1 MVTSA
6 GARPPAILR
15 PALAVM
21 DRTRTGVRLGA
32 LVLVLLIPGIV
43 ATSAYTSEVNAKIA
57 FSTLE
62 RDGTEVVRSAL
73 LALAETV
80 TGHDPDL
87 DAVRRAAADRPQ
99 LGLNDA
105 LRALPAGPGATAA
118 DRMALATALA
128 GLITTVGNNSNLILD
143 PDLDSFYL
151 MDAQIVA
158 LPKALVAAVQA
169 AVTRGP
175 DGGADAVAARAVLG
189 GGLAGAADSLR
200 TDLRTAQAHSR
211 VGDLGGRLAPL
222 ARAADAIAALA
233 KSLTDSLDAPGPVD
247 PAPAAVAVSAAV
259 PPLVDA
265 LNRLL
270 DARVDGFTRGRLAV
284 LCTAVGGL
292 AVATWFGAAVVW
304 RTRRNLSLTLDG
316 MTAIAAGDFA
326 GRPLPAASD
335 ELGDIGRALDLARLR
350 FIDAEAGHRREQAD
364 REEELRT
371 TFQHQRQA
379 EVRLRD
385 RAQAIIDEST
395 ASIAEELRQ
404 VTKQVGEVRQAAD
417 TIDSG
422 IAATDAATSAVVNH
436 AHRAEEVIGSLE
448 RSLRRVAATAALVQG
463 IAGQT
468 RLLALNATIEAA
480 RAGELG
486 LGFTVVADEV
496 KELATT
502 TSRSTEQIAE
512 TISELERDT
521 AEMSATIAA
530 MVTGIG
536 SVGQAATS
544 LRVVATD
551 QGTVVGRLTN
561 RMGQT
566 IDRVERMSGLSA
578 QLERR
583 QSDRLAVTGT
593 VRLRRSGSGGPV
605 VATLLNLSS
614 GGMRIRVDPGTRL
627 AVDDVVH
634 AELGDGRDRIAVNAR
649 VANLEPDDVGDIA
662 GMAFLIPDGATS
674 ERIEQYLSGQSI

>member
-1 MVTSA
+1 MVSSA
-6 GARPPAILR
+6 GVRPPAILR
-15 PALAVM
+15 PALALV
-21 DRTRTGVRLGA
+21 DRTRTGARLGA
-32 LVLVLLIPGIV
+32 LVLVLLVPGIV
-43 ATSAYTSEVNAKIA
+43 ATSAYTAEVNGKIT

-62 RDGTEVVRSAL
+62 RDGTEVVRPAL
-73 LALAETV
+73 LALADTV
-80 TGHDPDL
+80 AGRNADL

-99 LGLNDA
+99 LGLDDA
-105 LRALPAGPGATAA
+105 VRALSAGAGTAPA
-118 DRMALATALA
+118 DRVARATALA
-128 GLITTVGNNSNLILD
+128 GLITTAGNNSNLVLD

-151 MDAQIVA
+151 MDAQIVQ
-158 LPKALVAAVQA
+158 LPKALVAAAQA
-169 AVTRGP
+169 AVTRVT
-175 DGGADAVAARAVLG
+175 GGAGAGAAQAVLG

-211 VGDLGGRLAPL
+211 AGDLGVRLAPV

-233 KSLTDSLDAPGPVD
+233 TALTASLDAPGPAD
-247 PAPAAVAVSAAV
+247 PAPAAAAVAAAV

-270 DARVDGFTRGRLAV
+270 DTRVDGFTSGRLAV

-304 RTRRNLSLTLDG
+304 RTRRDVALTLGG

-326 GRPLPAASD
+326 ARPVPAGSD
-335 ELGDIGRALDLARLR
+335 ELGDIGRALDAARIRL
-350 FIDAEAGHRREQAD
+350 IDAEAGLRADQAE
-364 REEELRT
+364 REEELRS
-371 TFQHQRQA
+371 TFQHQRRA

-395 ASIAEELRQ
+395 AIIAEELRQ
-404 VTKQVGEVRQAAD
+404 VTKQVGDVREAAD
-417 TIDSG
+417 TIDNR
-422 IAATDAATSAVVNH
+422 IAATDAATAAVVDH
-436 AHRAEEVIGSLE
+436 AHRAGEVIGSLE
-448 RSLRRVAATAALVQG
+448 RSLRRVASTAALVQG

-521 AEMSATIAA
+521 AEVSATIAA
-530 MVTGIG
+530 MVAGIG

-544 LRVVATD
+544 LRALATD
-551 QGTVVGRLTN
+551 QGTVVGRLTD

-566 IDRVERMSGLSA
+566 IDRVERMSGVSA

-583 QSDRLAVTGT
+583 QSDRVAVTGT
-593 VRLRRSGSGGPV
+593 VRLRRSGSGGV
-605 VATLLNLSS
+605 VDATLLNLSS
-614 GGMRIRVDPGTRL
+614 GGMRIRLDPSMRL
-627 AVDDVVH
+627 AVGDVVH
-634 AELGDGRDRIAVNAR
+634 AELSDGPERITLNAR
-649 VANLEPDDVGDIA
+649 VANLEPDDVGDLA
-662 GMAFLIPDGATS
+662 GMAFLIPDDATS
-674 ERIEQYLSGQSI
+674 QRIDHYLATQAT

>member
-1 MVTSA
+1 
-6 GARPPAILR
+6 
-15 PALAVM
+15 
-21 DRTRTGVRLGA
+21 
-32 LVLVLLIPGIV
+32 
-43 ATSAYTSEVNAKIA
+43 
-57 FSTLE
+57 
-62 RDGTEVVRSAL
+62 
-73 LALAETV
+73 
-80 TGHDPDL
+80 
-87 DAVRRAAADRPQ
+87 
-99 LGLNDA
+99 
-105 LRALPAGPGATAA
+105 
-118 DRMALATALA
+118 
-128 GLITTVGNNSNLILD
+128 
-143 PDLDSFYL
+143 

-158 LPKALVAAVQA
+158 LPKALVASAQSAVA
-169 AVTRGP
+169 RGP
-175 DGGADAVAARAVLG
+175 DGGADAVAAQAVLG

-211 VGDLGGRLAPL
+211 AADLGVRLTPL

-233 KSLTDSLDAPGPVD
+233 KTLTDSLDAPGPAD
-247 PAPAAVAVSAAV
+247 PAPAAVAVAAAV

-270 DARVDGFTRGRLAV
+270 DARVDGFIRGRLAV

-292 AVATWFGAAVVW
+292 AVATWVGAAVVW
-304 RTRRNLSLTLDG
+304 RTRRNVSLTLDG
-316 MTAIAAGDFA
+316 MTAIAAGDFT
-326 GRPLPAASD
+326 GRPLPAGSD
-335 ELGDIGRALDLARLR
+335 ELGDVGRALDLARLR
-350 FIDAEAGHRREQAD
+350 LIDAEAGLRQDQAD
-364 REEELRT
+364 REDELRA

-395 ASIAEELRQ
+395 AIIAEELRQ
-404 VTKQVGEVRQAAD
+404 VTNQVGEVRQAAD

-422 IAATDAATSAVVNH
+422 IAATDAATSAVVDH

-448 RSLRRVAATAALVQG
+448 RSLRRVATTAALVQG

-551 QGTVVGRLTN
+551 QGTVVGRLTD

-566 IDRVERMSGLSA
+566 IDRVERMSGVSA

-583 QSDRLAVTGT
+583 QSDRVAVSGT

-605 VATLLNLSS
+605 AATLLNLSS
-614 GGMRIRVDPGTRL
+614 GGMRIRVDPSMRL
-627 AVDDVVH
+627 TVGDVVH
-634 AELGDGRDRIAVNAR
+634 AELGDGRDRIVLNAR
-649 VANLEPDDVGDIA
+649 VANLEPDDVGDMA
-662 GMAFLIPDGATS
+662 GMAFLIPDEATS
-674 ERIEQYLSGQSI
+674 DRIDQYLATQSA